1 MDGFNDVK
9 GKVALITG
17 ATSGLGAAMAKTYGE
32 NGMKVVVLGR
42 NAERGAQ
49 VVNSI
54 VDGGGKAVF
63 YQCDVTKEAELK
75 AAVDFTVKTYGA
87 LHVMVNNAGGGGGD
101 APVVDLDTKN
111 IEHAVDLYYKACLW
125 GMKYGIRAMVE
136 TKSEGCSVINIASG
150 AGRTAQSGMPLYSP
164 MKAAVISATRT
175 TAIEVAK
182 YDITVNAICPGTFK
196 TSIFDNTPP
205 EQLAIYSR
213 SIPSARMGNPQEIG
227 WLALFLASK
236 MARYIN
242 GADIP
247 IDAGKTAGM
256 NIGANFT
263 DVSMFEGRSS
273 EFKG

>member
-17 ATSGLGAAMAKTYGE
+17 STSGLGAAMAKTFGE
-32 NGMKVVVLGR
+32 NGMKVVVQGR
-42 NAERGAQ
+42 NADRGSL
-49 VVNSI
+49 VVKEITDN
-54 VDGGGKAVF
+54 GGEAVF
-63 YQCDVTKEAELK
+63 YQCDVTKEEEIK
-75 AAVDFTVKTYGA
+75 AAVDFTVKTYGQ

-101 APVVDLDTKN
+101 APVIDLKTEN
-111 IEHAVDLYYKACLW
+111 INYAVDLYYKACLW
-125 GMKYGIRAMVE
+125 GMKYGIRAMLE

-164 MKAAVISATRT
+164 MKASVISATRT
-175 TAIEVAK
+175 TAIELAK

-196 TSIFDNTPP
+196 TAIFDKVSP
-205 EQLAIYSR
+205 EQLAIYCR

-227 WLALFLASK
+227 WLALFLSSK
-236 MARYIN
+236 MARYIT

-256 NIGANFT
+256 NIGANFA
-263 DVSMFEGRSS
+263 DPAMFEGRSS
-273 EFKG
+273 EFRG